1 MKSKHGRHKTHSTNY
16 SMTSSLASSS
26 NTSKFLEI
34 SEDESEPEQSLIIP
48 SLTLSNYEKIDNK
61 SQELNRR
68 CLNLLSR
75 ENKILKIKS
84 KLSQFKTLG
93 KILSSPDNDLNQE
106 FIHKKTISLQNL
118 LKSNEVEKDRLR
130 EVIEEFCKLRDEANV
145 KKKLNGLIKEKEE
158 ELQRLKDRVSL
169 GIIKKRRIIGRKVKI
184 DKKRKRILIEMKAID
199 KGSQSFV
206 NVKGFHKYLQNSFCQ
221 PSELD
226 TTCEKSS
233 FVSSCTQNLNSQIKD
248 LKNRLNE
255 LQYKVKSTRSSISI
269 LKSSTSSNTPRRSQ
283 QDYKTSIINLKTK
296 IKCSEFLLQKATSEL
311 SAKESYLNLQ
321 ESVLFDRFS
330 LLYHTQS

>member
-34 SEDESEPEQSLIIP
+34 SEDESEPEQSILIP
-48 SLTLSNYEKIDNK
+48 SVTFSNYQKIDNQN
-61 SQELNRR
+61 QELNRR

-75 ENKILKIKS
+75 ENKILQIKS
-84 KLSQFKTLG
+84 KLTQFKTLE
-93 KILSSPDNDLNQE
+93 KILSSPENDSNPEILQ
-106 FIHKKTISLQNL
+106 KKMISLKNL
-118 LKSNEVEKDRLR
+118 LKSNEIEKESLR
-130 EVIEEFCKLRDEANV
+130 KVIEAFCKLRDEVNV
-145 KKKLNGLIKEKEE
+145 KKKLCEQIKEKDE
-158 ELQRLKDRVSL
+158 ELQKLKDRISL
-169 GIIKKRRIIGRKVKI
+169 DVVKKRRLIGRKVKI
-184 DKKRKRILIEMKAID
+184 DKKRKKILAEMKTID
-199 KGSQSFV
+199 KGSQSFGSV
-206 NVKGFHKYLQNSFCQ
+206 IGFHKYLQNSFCQ

-233 FVSSCTQNLNSQIKD
+233 FVSSSTQSLNSQIKN

-255 LQYKVKSTRSSISI
+255 LQSKVKSKRSSISV
-269 LKSSTSSNTPRRSQ
+269 LKSNISSNPPRRSQ
-283 QDYKTSIINLKTK
+283 QDYKTSILNLKSK
-296 IKCSEFLLQKATSEL
+296 IKCSESLLQKATFDL
-311 SAKESYLNLQ
+311 SAKESYLNFQ